1 MDVAIK
7 KIVIPVDF
15 SPAAEQA
22 ARYGCSLARSVQ
34 ARAYL
39 IHVIEPSLTASKES
53 QDRNAAHARAA
64 LAALGRQLDADAEGR
79 LITEVRI
86 GSIASSIT
94 KAVVAYGGDLVVM
107 GTHGRTGL
115 SHLVHGSVAEE
126 VIRTVP
132 VPVLVLRENG
142 GVRMHQS
149 PLAA

>member
-15 SPAAEQA
+15 SAAAEQA
-22 ARYGCSLARSVQ
+22 ARYGCALARSLQ
-34 ARAYL
+34 ARVYL
-39 IHVIEPSLTASKES
+39 IHVIEPSLTATRES
-53 QDRNAAHARAA
+53 QDHDAVQARAA
-64 LAALGRQLDADAEGR
+64 LAALGRQLDAEGR

-86 GSIASSIT
+86 GSIASNIT

-132 VPVLVLRENG
+132 VPVLVLRESG